1 MKLRNI
7 SDTNAFIKSVDACK
21 GNVYL
26 KSEDGDVINIKSK
39 LSQYFGIS
47 RLLSERGSDLELY
60 CDLKEDEL
68 IMLDFFKNYPMT
80 L

>member
-7 SDTNAFIKSVDACK
+7 PDANAFIKAVDGCK

-26 KSEDGDVINIKSK
+26 KSEDGDILNIKSK
-39 LSQYFGIS
+39 LSQYFGLS
-47 RLLSERGSDLELY
+47 RLLSERGSDLELF
-60 CDLKEDEL
+60 CDLREDEA
-68 IMLDFFKNYPMT
+68 IMLDFFKNHPMA